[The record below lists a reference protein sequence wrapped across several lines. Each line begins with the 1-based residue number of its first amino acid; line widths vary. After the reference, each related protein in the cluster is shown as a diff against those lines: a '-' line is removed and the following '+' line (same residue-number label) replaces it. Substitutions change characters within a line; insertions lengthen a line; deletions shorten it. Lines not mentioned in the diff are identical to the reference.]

1 LENGQE
7 EIKALVEERR
17 NERKGRIR
25 AEKQLREAYI
35 RSGGELRDEP
45 TALQPSLIEH
55 FPLRPIGTL
64 RSCFSR
70 RNGTPRQPLLVTAA
84 RSMFILRPEL
94 PAECLHGLSQYSHC
108 WILYIFHQNTDLQR
122 LWQGSYDGIRSKIRV
137 PRLNGGRMGVL
148 ATRSPHRPCPIGLSI
163 AQILA
168 IDGSKLLLG
177 GADVVDGSPV
187 LDIKPYIPF
196 ADSVDGASTPRW
208 VGNGAQDAQADH
220 EEQLIV
226 GSVMIPEGVETALRD
241 SFMRRCEKKQDSELL
256 YKPAEYAE
264 FRNLVTQVLSRDI
277 RSVAQRIKVPNRV
290 SVGNAMPP
298 VDVDFE
304 PKDSFTSGGRWH
316 VMLEGIEITYDFDEE
331 SNVILRTAD
340 YR

>member
-1 LENGQE
+1 
-7 EIKALVEERR
+7 
-17 NERKGRIR
+17 
-25 AEKQLREAYI
+25 
-35 RSGGELRDEP
+35 
-45 TALQPSLIEH
+45 
-55 FPLRPIGTL
+55 
-64 RSCFSR
+64 
-70 RNGTPRQPLLVTAA
+70 
-84 RSMFILRPEL
+84 
-94 PAECLHGLSQYSHC
+94 
-108 WILYIFHQNTDLQR
+108 
-122 LWQGSYDGIRSKIRV
+122 
-137 PRLNGGRMGVL
+137 MGVL

-196 ADSVDGASTPRW
+196 ADSVDGASTPSW
-208 VGNGAQDAQADH
+208 VGNGAKDAPAAH
-220 EEQLIV
+220 EEPLIV
-226 GSVMIPEGVETALRD
+226 GSVMIPDGVETALRD
-241 SFMRRCEKKQDSELL
+241 SFMRRTEKKGDSELL
-256 YKPAEYAE
+256 YKPAEYAQ

-316 VMLEGIEITYDFDEE
+316 VMLDGIEITYDFDEE

>member
-1 LENGQE
+1 
-7 EIKALVEERR
+7 
-17 NERKGRIR
+17 
-25 AEKQLREAYI
+25 
-35 RSGGELRDEP
+35 
-45 TALQPSLIEH
+45 
-55 FPLRPIGTL
+55 
-64 RSCFSR
+64 
-70 RNGTPRQPLLVTAA
+70 
-84 RSMFILRPEL
+84 
-94 PAECLHGLSQYSHC
+94 
-108 WILYIFHQNTDLQR
+108 
-122 LWQGSYDGIRSKIRV
+122 
-137 PRLNGGRMGVL
+137 MGVL
-148 ATRSPHRPCPIGLSI
+148 ATRSPHRPCPIGLSV
-163 AQILA
+163 ARILA

-208 VGNGAQDAQADH
+208 VGTGSQNDPKADH
-220 EEQLIV
+220 EEPLIV
-226 GSVMIPEGVETALRD
+226 GSVMIPDGVETALRD
-241 SFMRRCEKKQDSELL
+241 SFMRRCEKRQGYESL

-290 SVGNAMPP
+290 SEGNAMPP

-304 PKDSFTSGGRWH
+304 PKDSFTSEGRWH

-340 YR
+340 INQS